1 LDGTWLAAAIFAV
14 TYAVI
19 VSERVHKTAAALAG
33 AVAMILAK
41 VEVQTEGSGGGVFG
55 QEAAFRAIDFNVI
68 FLLAGMMIIVNVLAK
83 TGVFQWVAIRSAK
96 LGSGSPIRILVILS
110 LVTAVTSAFLD
121 NVTTVVLIAPVTIFV
136 AGALGVSA
144 VPFLISEAL
153 ASNVGGAATLIG
165 DPPNILIA
173 SQANLDFVSFVVN
186 MGPVI
191 LLILAAYLLLA
202 RFLFSKQLVTRPE
215 LQARLLAMDESEVI
229 TDPRLLR
236 ISLVILGLTIFGF
249 VIHGV
254 LDYEPATVALFGAAA
269 ILVVSRQHPHEIL
282 REVEWSTLFFF
293 VGLFIV
299 VGGMEAVGILEDIG
313 KAIADLTAGSTAAA
327 TMLILW
333 FSAFASG
340 IVDNI
345 PYTTTMLPVVDEVG
359 RSLDS
364 GKGTPNVLW
373 WSLALGADLGGNLTV
388 IAASANVL
396 VANLAERGGQKIPF
410 WEFFRYGALVTLLS
424 VLVSSLYLWLRYL
437 L

>member
-1 LDGTWLAAAIFAV
+1 MDGTWLAAAIFAV

-41 VEVQTEGSGGGVFG
+41 VEVQTEGAGGGVFG

-96 LGSGSPIRILVILS
+96 LGSGSPIRILLILS
-110 LVTAVTSAFLD
+110 LVTAVISAFLD

-153 ASNVGGAATLIG
+153 ASNMGGASTLIG

-173 SQANLDFVSFVVN
+173 SQAHLDFVSFVVN

-236 ISLVILGLTIFGF
+236 ICLVILGLTIFGF

-359 RSLDS
+359 RNLDN

-424 VLVSSLYLWLRYL
+424 VAVSSLYLWLRYL